1 MRYWVKDCQERHPSC
16 RGTATKQPKLPARVI
31 DVGDPMANGLPRV
44 SLYITKGEEGSYTA
58 LSHCWGGGKPLST
71 TKSSIADH
79 EKLIT
84 FDAAST
90 TFAQAAE
97 VTRALG
103 IRYLWY
109 LKIQTSF
116 LSTGFLT
123 NAHRPQDRF
132 PLHRAGRPR

>member
-1 MRYWVKDCQERHPSC
+1 MRHWLNDCQERHPSC
-16 RGTATKQPKLPARVI
+16 RGTTTGKAKLPARVI
-31 DVGDPMANGLPRV
+31 DVGDPIANGLPHV
-44 SLYITKGEEGSYTA
+44 FLYVTKGEEGSYTA
-58 LSHCWGGGKPLST
+58 LSHCWGQGKPLST
-71 TKSSIADH
+71 TKSTIADH

-109 LKIQTSF
+109 LLIKTYFLFTSF
-116 LSTGFLT
+116 L
-123 NAHRPQDRF
+123 ADAYRPQDRF
-132 PLHRAGRPR
+132 PLHRAGRLQ